1 MKDPSYKNIPSSAR
15 LAKLLGQL
23 SVAALILSIIIG
35 YMVEIIG
42 INSLLFSFAIP
53 LSIAAI
59 IVSTIARRDLADK
72 DRPGYREAVLG
83 QRLGIVSLGIMLF
96 FIIAVAVF
104 FMLALIAKPS

>member
-23 SVAALILSIIIG
+23 SIAALILSIIIG

-59 IVSTIARRDLADK
+59 IVSTIARRDLGDE

-104 FMLALIAKPS
+104 FMLALLAKPS